1 MVEADTGAVETEKRG
16 RTADRREGPPLFV
29 RQRGDTTAGLIR
41 VDMRG
46 LTFFAVLLAL
56 IGLGGWL
63 YLQQASEVASLA
75 HEIRVL
81 EREKERTHR
90 EIIALRGEVALLG
103 SLERVLEAGTR
114 LGYAVPDAFD
124 RQRRLRVVYE
134 PLPTPATE
142 EGPLVQDA
150 AQGASDVTA
159 PEVEPRDDRAHG
171 LVQRLVDQM
180 RAWIATPVDDG
191 DLEPPSGGVH

>member
-134 PLPTPATE
+134 PLPTPVAVGGT
-142 EGPLVQDA
+142 L
-150 AQGASDVTA
+150 AQGAGDVTV

>member
-1 MVEADTGAVETEKRG
+1 MEADTGTLDPERRG
-16 RTADRREGPPLFV
+16 RTADRLEGPPLYV
-29 RQRGDTTAGLIR
+29 RPRGEAPGGLIR
-41 VDMRG
+41 VNVRS

-90 EIIALRGEVALLG
+90 EIIALRAEVAMLG
-103 SLERVLEAGTR
+103 SLGRVLEAGTQ
-114 LGYAVPDAFD
+114 LGYTLPDAFD

-134 PLPTPATE
+134 PLPTPDEDRVERSVAGVAETPAPGR
-142 EGPLVQDA
+142 GPHEDR
-150 AQGASDVTA
+150 AQGM
-159 PEVEPRDDRAHG
+159 
-171 LVQRLVDQM
+171 VQRLVEQM
-180 RAWIATPVDDG
+180 RAWLAAPVDDG
-191 DLEPPSGGVH
+191 DLEPPPGDAS